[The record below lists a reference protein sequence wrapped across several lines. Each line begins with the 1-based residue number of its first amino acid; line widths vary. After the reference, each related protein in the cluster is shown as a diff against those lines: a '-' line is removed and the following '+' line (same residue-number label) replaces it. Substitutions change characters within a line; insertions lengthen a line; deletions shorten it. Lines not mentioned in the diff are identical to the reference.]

1 MFSIFWLPNLAN
13 YLLVTPNFE
22 PQARIQKELDLNTKS
37 ALSEC

>member
-1 MFSIFWLPNLAN
+1 MFSIFLA
-13 YLLVTPNFE
+13 NFE